1 MFAAG
6 FLILALSVS
15 GLPPTSGF
23 WGKFILV
30 KASRGSWRVVADGS
44 HFDFRPFDQHR
55 HIQGVDI
62 YILARRSSGTRDGA
76 EAWKAEAFA
85 VRNISWLHLFLWAF
99 WCWQHLLWVSFLKC
113 SLELLQM
120 ARRDFYILRLYRFG
134 FWGDAIMSLLLVNL
148 LLMLAWGAMTG
159 SFAELNLIFGFVLG
173 FFAIW
178 LIREQIGTGGYFGKT
193 IRIFSLFM
201 LFLKELAMS
210 AVRVMVLVLKPKMVV
225 HPGIFAFELTVDK
238 DFEIALLANLITLTP
253 GTLSVDVSADR
264 KLLFVHALDCS
275 DIEAA
280 KKDIAEGFE
289 RKILEAFR

>member
-1 MFAAG
+1 
-6 FLILALSVS
+6 
-15 GLPPTSGF
+15 
-23 WGKFILV
+23 
-30 KASRGSWRVVADGS
+30 
-44 HFDFRPFDQHR
+44 
-55 HIQGVDI
+55 
-62 YILARRSSGTRDGA
+62 
-76 EAWKAEAFA
+76 
-85 VRNISWLHLFLWAF
+85 
-99 WCWQHLLWVSFLKC
+99 
-113 SLELLQM
+113 
-120 ARRDFYILRLYRFG
+120 
-134 FWGDAIMSLLLVNL
+134 MSLLLVNL

-210 AVRVMVLVLKPKMVV
+210 AVRVSVLVLKPKMVV